1 MRNPFARAGVIFA
14 ALALLASAQ
23 AFADGPG
30 GAGPNVAA
38 PPVRAAPQPAPT
50 PQPEPQA
57 SAPSAAPAQVAG
69 QSGQLTLM
77 GGELGLNV
85 PETHRFYPA
94 EAALAYLQR
103 NNANAPNGTL
113 VGLLASADANIDQP
127 GAVATVLSY
136 DAIGYVPGETASGL
150 SESAFLSSVQAA
162 RSDQGRRF
170 EGFAIDPAFD
180 ATAANVVWAERTG
193 LPGAQTGGDFR
204 HEARVL
210 GRNGVVGLTTLGSAD
225 QQPQITEALP
235 ALLGMVSFPEGRRY
249 GDFQPA
255 SDPVS
260 NYTVPTLVTGA
271 PPAEPQALVNQ
282 GVDTQTSVGGLAG
295 AFPWIAGG
303 VIVLAAAGYLMM
315 RRRRDP
321 NMDPEEA

>member
-1 MRNPFARAGVIFA
+1 MRNPFAHAGAILA
-14 ALALLASAQ
+14 ALVLLTAAP

-30 GAGPNVAA
+30 DGGPNVAA
-38 PPVRAAPQPAPT
+38 RPTQPAPQPAQPAPQPAPT
-50 PQPEPQA
+50 AE
-57 SAPSAAPAQVAG
+57 PAQITG
-69 QSGQLTLM
+69 QSDQLTLM
-77 GGELGLNV
+77 GGELSLNV
-85 PETHRFYPA
+85 PEAYRFYPA

-103 NNANAPNGTL
+103 NDAVTPNGTL
-113 VGLLASADANIDQP
+113 VGLIADADTNINAP
-127 GAVATVLSY
+127 GARATVLSY

-150 SESAFLSSVQAA
+150 SDVGFLASVQTA

-170 EGFAIDPAFD
+170 EGFAIEPAFD
-180 ATAANVVWAERTG
+180 ATAANLVWAERTG
-193 LPGAQTGGDFR
+193 SPGAQAGGDFR

-210 GRNGVVGLTTLGSAD
+210 GRNGVAGLTTLASAD
-225 QQPQITEALP
+225 EQPDITADLP
-235 ALLGMVSFPEGRRY
+235 TILGMISFPEGRRY
-249 GDFQPA
+249 TDFQA
-255 SDPVS
+255 TSDTVS
-260 NYTVPTLVTGA
+260 SYTVPALVTGV
-271 PPAEPQALVNQ
+271 PPAEAQALINQ

>member
-1 MRNPFARAGVIFA
+1 MRNPFARAGAVLAVFA
-14 ALALLASAQ
+14 VLIATPAL
-23 AFADGPG
+23 ADGPG
-30 GAGPNVAA
+30 NAGADVAA
-38 PPVRAAPQPAPT
+38 PPVHPAPQPAP
-50 PQPEPQA
+50 QAQPQA
-57 SAPSAAPAQVAG
+57 APAPNAAPAQITG

-77 GGELGLNV
+77 GGEFNLNV
-85 PETHRFYPA
+85 PQSYRFYPA

-103 NNANAPNGTL
+103 NDAAAPNGTL
-113 VGLLASADANIDQP
+113 VGLLASTDTNIDQP

-136 DAIGYVPGETASGL
+136 DAIGYVPGETATGL
-150 SESAFLSSVQAA
+150 SDSGFLSSVQAA

-170 EGFAIDPAFD
+170 EGFAIEPAFD
-180 ATAANVVWAERTG
+180 AGPPNLIWAERTG
-193 LPGAQTGGDFR
+193 APGARAGGDFR

-225 QQPQITEALP
+225 QQPRITTA
-235 ALLGMVSFPEGRRY
+235 AAAMLGMISFPEGRRY
-249 GDFQPA
+249 ADFQTE
-255 SDPVS
+255 SDSVS
-260 NYTVPTLVTGA
+260 NYTVPALVTGV
-271 PPAEPQALVNQ
+271 PPAGPVTLANQ
-282 GVDTQTSVGGLAG
+282 GADTEQTSFGGLAG